1 MDGGSQFQRSTEPVD
16 AIPVVMHT
24 AVVDQG
30 DVSLAG
36 QAPDL
41 IDLFLRSLGIVG
53 SKSVQHDRCPQR
65 LQLIDQGDQCRGK
78 SRTGR

>member
-1 MDGGSQFQRSTEPVD
+1 MDGGLQFQCLAEPVD
-16 AIPVVMHT
+16 VIPVVMHT

-41 IDLFLRSLGIVG
+41 SDLLLKLFGIVG

-78 SRTGR
+78 SRTG

>member
-1 MDGGSQFQRSTEPVD
+1 MDGGLQFQCLAEPVD
-16 AIPVVMHT
+16 AIPVLMHT

-41 IDLFLRSLGIVG
+41 IDLFLRLLGIVG

-78 SRTGR
+78 SRTG